1 MEREEGVLEGKS
13 LYLQKSI
20 MANEISR
27 TNKQEK
33 KKNTVWIKNCA
44 GILG

>member
-33 KKNTVWIKNCA
+33 KNTVWIKNCA